1 MMSDSLPPQNQLL
14 QDVRYK
20 IDETSWGVWRRFL
33 YPNGQLFE
41 EFTSHANFFGLP
53 WLHYTWGKCPETGK
67 RIVAKGMIA
76 VGRLACGFLAIG
88 HASAGVI
95 AIGQL
100 AIGLCFGLG
109 QASTGLFALG
119 QLAAAAVVGIGQVAV
134 GHVAVGQIA
143 LGHYV
148 LAQIGFGP
156 EVWDTRGA
164 APAAKQFFES
174 IITW

>member
-1 MMSDSLPPQNQLL
+1 MTNDSIPPQNQLL
-14 QDVRYK
+14 QDIRYK

-41 EFTSHANFFGLP
+41 EFTSHASFFGLP
-53 WLHYTWGKCPETGK
+53 WLHYTRGKCPATGK

-76 VGRLACGFLAIG
+76 VGRMACGVLAIG
-88 HASAGVI
+88 QASLGVL

-109 QASTGLFALG
+109 QACTGFVALG
-119 QLAAAAVVGIGQVAV
+119 QLALGVAVGIGQVAV

-143 LGHYV
+143 WGECV
-148 LAQIGFGP
+148 LAQIGFGE
-156 EVWDTRGA
+156 EVWDMRGVS
-164 APAAKQFFES
+164 PAAKQFFES
-174 IITW
+174 FMR